1 MKALFQDETET
12 ILKVIKAIANL
23 RLNEFATVEEHDQLN
38 GKAIEVIE
46 FLAETALK
54 VEQQREDETNNL
66 RRACE
71 LICKQQYTGT
81 QAEWENAFSQL
92 KSAMATMFG
101 EE

>member
-12 ILKVIKAIANL
+12 MLKAIKAIASL
-23 RLNEFATVEEHDQLN
+23 RKNEFATIAEHDELN
-38 GKAIEVIE
+38 MRAIETIE
-46 FLAETALK
+46 LLAEAALK
-54 VEQQREDETNNL
+54 FEQQREDETNNL
-66 RRACE
+66 HRACE
-71 LICKQQYTGT
+71 LICKQQDTGT